1 MRKFLKIILI
11 ILISSFLVACG
22 GIFFLFSSAKSQLPD
37 IKGLIENYA
46 APEPTSIYDINGEL
60 IDKIYIED
68 REAVPFDKIPQ
79 DLKDAFLSIE
89 DKRFYEHNGIDYIRL
104 TKSVFV
110 NIITM
115 RKAQGGSTITQ
126 QLARNAFLTLEK
138 KWDRK
143 IKEAIIAMEIER
155 LYTKDEIF
163 EKYINE
169 INYGQGS
176 YGAQVAAK
184 TYFGKDLLS
193 INLAEAAMLAGIP
206 NRPGAYNPMKSLE
219 AAQKRQKLVLAMMLK
234 NGFIN
239 QTEYD
244 IAMSQS
250 FVYEDEATNKQLK
263 DAMVTIVKRSKIAKR
278 GNNAPEFIDLVKSEL
293 LEEFEEEEL
302 YQSGYKV
309 YTTIDIKMQKEAE
322 KALKES
328 VPFQNDPNLNGALI
342 TIDANNGYIKA
353 MVGGRDAKAGDFN
366 RTTQAKRQPGS
377 AFKPFVYFTALEKGY
392 EMSSMIEDKPVTY
405 GNWSPRNYG
414 NKYSNMP
421 VSLLQA
427 LDKSLNSVTVQLMNA
442 VGPDAVIDRAKKAG
456 FTSDIPRELSISLG
470 TMSVSPLELARAYA
484 PFANGGYKIKPISII
499 KVTDRF
505 DKVIYE
511 AKEEKEKVF
520 NTQNVALINHM
531 LQSVVNNG
539 TGRAA
544 RVFSGNRQVA
554 VGGKTGTTNES
565 RSAWFAGFTPDTV
578 TTIYIGYDDNK
589 PIKGAATGGGSVA
602 PIFGKYYNS
611 IVAKGIYKPTYSFPF
626 VANVGVSDDLISE
639 NIDPL
644 TGLPIDGEGGTEAMI
659 RRENMP
665 AEYSNKYEEG
675 LEGFFNEDT
684 SSTNTSPTNTNPTNT
699 PNTNKQT
706 PKPANGSKDDKR
718 KSDIDSTLDEI
729 FSN

>member
-1 MRKFLKIILI
+1 MRKFFKILLI
-11 ILISSFLVACG
+11 ILLSGFLLGCG
-22 GIFFLFSSAKSQLPD
+22 GVLFLFNSAKKGLPD
-37 IKGLIENYA
+37 IKKLVENYA
-46 APEPTSIYDINGEL
+46 PLQPTAIYDINGTL
-60 IDKIYIED
+60 IDRIYIED
-68 REAVPFDKIPQ
+68 REPIAFDKIPQ
-79 DLKDAFLSIE
+79 DLKDAFLAIE
-89 DKRFYEHNGIDYIRL
+89 DKRFYEHNGIDFIRL
-104 TKSVFV
+104 TKSMFV
-110 NIITM
+110 NVITM

-143 IKEAIIAMEIER
+143 VKEAIIALEIEK

-169 INYGQGS
+169 INFGQGS

-184 TYFGKDLLS
+184 TYFNKDLVD

-206 NRPGAYNPMKSLE
+206 NRPGSYNPMKSLDN
-219 AAQKRQKLVLAMMLK
+219 ALKRQKLVLGMMLK
-234 NGFIN
+234 NAFIT
-239 QTEYD
+239 QEEYD
-244 IAMSQS
+244 IAISRE
-250 FVYEDEATNKQLK
+250 FIYEDDASDSDLK
-263 DAMVTIVKRSKIAKR
+263 NSMVTVVKKTKPPKR
-278 GNNAPEFIDLVKSEL
+278 GTQAPEFIDLVKEEL
-293 LEEFEEEEL
+293 LKEFDEQEIYEG
-302 YQSGYKV
+302 GYKV
-309 YTTIDIKMQKEAE
+309 YTTLDLKMQKEAE

-328 VPFQNDPNLNGALI
+328 NPFLHDPNLNGALI
-342 TIDANNGYIKA
+342 TLDAQSGYIKA
-353 MVGGRDAKAGDFN
+353 MVGGRDYKSGDFN
-366 RTTQAKRQPGS
+366 RAIYAKRQPGS
-377 AFKPFVYFTALEKGY
+377 SFKPFVYFTALEKGY

-484 PFANGGYKIKPISII
+484 PFANGGYKIKPSSII

-511 AKEEKEKVF
+511 NKEEKEHVF
-520 NTQNVALINHM
+520 STQNVALINYM

-544 RVFSGNRQVA
+544 RVYYGKGKVA

-589 PIKGAATGGGSVA
+589 PMKSSATGGDSVA
-602 PIFGKYYNS
+602 PIFGKYYNNM
-611 IVAKGIYKPTYSFPF
+611 IAKGIYKPTISFSF
-626 VANVGVSDDLISE
+626 VGNVGPSNDLISTE
-639 NIDPL
+639 MIDPL
-644 TGLPIDGEGGTEAMI
+644 TGLPIEGTSTSGAAI
-659 RRENMP
+659 KRENMP
-665 AEYSNKYEEG
+665 AEYSNTYEEG
-675 LEGFFNEDT
+675 LEGFFDDT
-684 SSTNTSPTNTNPTNT
+684 SSESKPKAQPIE
-699 PNTNKQT
+699 NKEKT
-706 PKPANGSKDDKR
+706 DK
-718 KSDIDSTLDEI
+718 KKKEDIDSTLDEI
-729 FSN
+729 FSEN

>member
-1 MRKFLKIILI
+1 MRKFLKIMLIL
-11 ILISSFLVACG
+11 LISGFLVACG
-22 GIFFLFSSAKSQLPD
+22 GVFFLFSSAKKELPD
-37 IKGLIENYA
+37 IKQLIENYA

-60 IDKIYIED
+60 IDKMFVED
-68 REAVPFDKIPQ
+68 REAVPFDKIPK

-104 TKSVFV
+104 TKSVIV
-110 NIITM
+110 NITTM

-184 TYFGKDLLS
+184 TYFGKDLQK

-206 NRPGAYNPMKSLE
+206 NRPSAYNPIRSLD
-219 AAQKRQKLVLAMMLK
+219 AALKRQRFVLSMMLR
-234 NGFIN
+234 NGFVT
-239 QTEYD
+239 QAEYD
-244 IAMSQS
+244 IAMAQT
-250 FVYEDEATNKQLK
+250 FVYEDEATDRQRK
-263 DAMVTIVKRSKIAKR
+263 DAMVTLVKRSKIAKR
-278 GNNAPEFIDLVKSEL
+278 GANAPEFVDLVKNEL
-293 LEEFEEEEL
+293 LEYFEEEEL
-302 YQSGYKV
+302 YQNGYKV
-309 YTTIDIKMQKEAE
+309 YTTIDIKMQREAE

-328 VPFQNDPNLNGALI
+328 APFQSDANLNGALI
-342 TIDANNGYIKA
+342 TIDVNTGYVKA
-353 MVGGRDAKAGDFN
+353 MVGGRDFKAGDFN
-366 RTTQAKRQPGS
+366 RATQAKRQPGS
-377 AFKPFVYFTALEKGY
+377 SFKPFVYFAALEKGY
-392 EMSSMIEDKPVTY
+392 EMSSLVEDTPVTF
-405 GNWSPRNYG
+405 GKWTPRNYG
-414 NKYSNMP
+414 NRYSGVP
-421 VSLLQA
+421 VTLLQA
-427 LDKSLNSVTVQLMNA
+427 LDRSINTVSVKLTDA
-442 VGPDAVIDRAKKAG
+442 VGVDAVIERARKAG

-470 TMSVSPLELARAYA
+470 TMSVSPMEFARAYA

-499 KVTDRF
+499 KVTDKF

-511 AKEEKEKVF
+511 SKEEKEKVF

-531 LQSVVNNG
+531 LQSTVNNG

-544 RVFSGNRQVA
+544 RVFHGNRQVA

-589 PIKGAATGGGSVA
+589 PMVSSATGGGSVA

-626 VANVGVSDDLISE
+626 AANVGVSDDLISE

-644 TGLPIDGEGGTEAMI
+644 TGLPIEGDGGTEAMI

-665 AEYSNKYEEG
+665 AEFSNKYEDG
-675 LEGFFNEDT
+675 LESFFSEPQ
-684 SSTNTSPTNTNPTNT
+684 SPVE
-699 PNTNKQT
+699 T
-706 PKPANGSKDDKR
+706 PKTNNGKTSKSKEQQR
-718 KSDIDSTLDEI
+718 KDDIDSTLDDL